1 MKKLILI
8 LSLVSGTFMMAKAQ
22 TSALPTTQKS
32 PKQRAAHITKALQK
46 RLNLTADQ
54 AQQVNTIY
62 FTRATRMDSLKNNLS
77 VDKRLN
83 HLTAHTIALQS
94 KQQLFAVLSPDQQKQ
109 FQDWQQM
116 RKQRHAA
123 EKQPASNPGS

>member
-8 LSLVSGTFMMAKAQ
+8 LSLVSGTFMIASAQ
-22 TSALPTTQKS
+22 TSALPVTQKS
-32 PKQRAAHITKALQK
+32 PEQRAAHITKALQK

-62 FTRATRMDSLKNNLS
+62 FNRATRIDSLKNNLS

-116 RKQRHAA
+116 RKQRHLA
-123 EKQPASNPGS
+123 EKQPATNPGS

>member
-8 LSLVSGTFMMAKAQ
+8 ISFVSGTLMMANAQ
-22 TSALPTTQKS
+22 TAAVPIIQKT
-32 PKQRAAHITKALQK
+32 PEQRAAHATKALQK
-46 RLNLTADQ
+46 RLNLTGDQ
-54 AQQVNTIY
+54 AQQVNTIF
-62 FTRATRMDSLKNNLS
+62 FTRASRMDSLKNNLS

-94 KQQLFAVLSPDQQKQ
+94 KQQLFAVLTPDQQKQ

-116 RKQRHAA
+116 RKQRHTPG
-123 EKQPASNPGS
+123 KQPTTNPGS